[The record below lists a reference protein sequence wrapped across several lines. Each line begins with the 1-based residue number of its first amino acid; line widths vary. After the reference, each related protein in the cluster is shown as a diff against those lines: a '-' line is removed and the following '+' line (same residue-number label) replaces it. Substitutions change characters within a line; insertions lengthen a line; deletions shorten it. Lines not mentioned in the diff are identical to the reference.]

1 MRPNHSRHTPHS
13 LLTSIA
19 TRVTFGMPILPA
31 VIALIAIALPHERTL
46 QAQSPQTNS
55 KPPATT
61 VPKDLEP
68 GFTWLF
74 DGKSTDQ
81 WEGNMDWFRV
91 EDQCIVAGS
100 LNKTIP
106 HNEFLCT
113 KKTYANFELKVQ
125 VRLKGKGDNAG
136 VQFRTV
142 RIPNKTE
149 VSGFQCDVGSA
160 WDRPVWAC
168 LYDESRRNKML
179 AEGDAAK
186 TRAALHQDDW
196 NELTVRA
203 ENDRIQIWLNGYQ
216 TVDYTETDPKIA
228 REGII
233 GLQIHSGPPSE
244 AWYRA
249 IRIKPLP

>member
-1 MRPNHSRHTPHS
+1 M
-13 LLTSIA
+13 
-19 TRVTFGMPILPA
+19 RVTSLY
-31 VIALIAIALPHERTL
+31 PHFDSTKVSLTTAFLLLLMFVPMLDRAL
-46 QAQSPQTNS
+46 QAQSKDADSKS
-55 KPPATT
+55 KPVV
-61 VPKDLEP
+61 VPKDPEP
-68 GFTWLF
+68 GFVWLF
-74 DGKSTDQ
+74 DGKTTEQ
-81 WEGNMDWFRV
+81 WEGNMDWFRI

-113 KKTYANFELKVQ
+113 KKNYGNFELRVQ
-125 VRLKGKGDNAG
+125 VKLKGKGDNAG

-142 RIPNKTE
+142 RIPGKTE

-179 AEGDAAK
+179 AEGDAEK
-186 TRAALHQDDW
+186 TRAALNKDDW

-203 ENDRIQIWLNGYQ
+203 ENDRIQIWLNGFQ
-216 TVDYTETDPKIA
+216 TVDYTETDPKIV

-249 IRIKPLP
+249 IRIKSLP